1 MKLFQKATIIVLLI
15 AGIVVVQQWSKDR
28 ELKSST
34 SNDVLETQS
43 TPSIASEQLTPEEE
57 EEQQLKLQFL
67 SCKSHQ

>member
-57 EEQQLKLQFL
+57 EQQLKLQFL

>member
-28 ELKSST
+28 ILKSST
-34 SNDVLETQS
+34 SKDVLETQS

-57 EEQQLKLQFL
+57 EQQLKLQFL